1 MKARIADIFESIQGE
16 GLYLGEKQIFVRFYG
31 CNLNCQYCDTRLDRF
46 AEYEVKELL
55 DEIKLHHDHGKFHS
69 ISFTGGEPLLQ
80 KDFLNVIMALTKKEG
95 YKNYLETNGT
105 LYAELKDVID
115 RVDVVSMD
123 VKLPSSTGMGPLWS
137 MHYNFL
143 KIASQKEVF
152 IKAVICGST
161 REEDLREALNMIK
174 EVNKAA
180 VLILQPNSL
189 EDPGILGLK
198 LNKFREIC
206 RKEYVTCCTIP
217 QLHKIVGVK

>member
-1 MKARIADIFESIQGE
+1 MKARIADIFESIPGE
-16 GLYLGEKQIFVRFYG
+16 GLYLGERQIFVRFYG
-31 CNLNCQYCDTRLDRF
+31 CNLNCQYCDTRLDRY

-55 DEIKLHHDHGKFHS
+55 DEIKLHHDHGHFHS

-105 LYAELKDVID
+105 LYAELNDVID

-123 VKLPSSTGMGPLWS
+123 VKLPSSTGMGPLWA

-143 KIASQKEVF
+143 KIASKKE
-152 IKAVICGST
+152 VICGST
-161 REEDLREALNMIK
+161 REEDLRETLKMIK

-189 EDPGILGLK
+189 EDPGILGFK
-198 LNKFREIC
+198 LNRFKEIC
-206 RKEYVTCCTIP
+206 REEYVTSCTIA